1 MNVIENAV
9 ENEYVRFEII
19 EEILIATYKVKSI
32 TLDIAMKVVSTR
44 KEFMANKMYHALIK
58 DDSTISID
66 KKARDYFASDE
77 GIEGI
82 QSVAVLTDSIYKST
96 LMNFFIKI
104 LPPKMPVKL
113 FNSEQKALDWLKE
126 NKKLSDE

>member
-1 MNVIENAV
+1 MRNTV
-9 ENEYVRFEII
+9 ENEYVHLEIK

-32 TLDIAMKVVSTR
+32 TYDIAIKVVNFR
-44 KEFMANKMYHALIK
+44 KDFMADKKYHALIK
-58 DDSTISID
+58 DDNTISID
-66 KKARDYFASDE
+66 KKARDFFASKE

-82 QSVAVLTDSIYKST
+82 QSVAVLTNSIYKST

-113 FNSEQKALDWLKE
+113 FNTEQKALAWLKE
-126 NKKLSDE
+126 NKSRPNE